1 MPVDLLYGAEAR
13 KKLEIGINKVADAVK
28 VTLGPR
34 GRNVIFENEYRQIIS
49 TKDGIT
55 VAKAI
60 TLEDPYESLGAEL
73 CKQVSS
79 RTNASAGD
87 GSTSSAVIAQALTRE
102 GIRMVESGYNPL
114 SLKRGIEKGLTT
126 VLELIEDQAIKVTSR
141 DQIENIATISGN
153 EAEIGHFI
161 AEAIEAAGSDGVIT
175 LEESRQRE
183 TEFRMVEGFSFNQGI
198 ISPYM
203 VNDKSKNVADHKDA
217 LVFMVDGE
225 INSSNA
231 ILPLIQHFVQISQPI
246 LFVAEKFSAEITQL
260 FAINNERGFKFMAV
274 RTPGFGD
281 QKKEYIQ
288 DIAAMVGGKIFN
300 ESLGHKYPNEKPNVE
315 SLNEFK
321 DFFGFAKRIICTK
334 DNTTILEGRSNPE
347 TVEDRLTLLKA
358 TLEREESDY
367 NREKL
372 NERIAK
378 LNGGMAVIK
387 IGSTSELEYKEKAYR
402 YEDALNATRAAIQEG
417 IVPGGGTC
425 LLRLAQIVEQ
435 ETELDERD
443 PEEVFGLRILVK
455 AMKAPFIQICENGGF
470 SPDVLAK
477 EILQQDSPIGFD
489 AKYGTICDLF
499 EQGVI
504 DPAKVTKSVL
514 SNAVSIVSLVLT
526 TQTIIAP
533 IIDKSEKILIQE
545 PMY

>member
-34 GRNVIFENEYRQIIS
+34 GRNVIFTNEYGQIIS

-60 TLEDPYESLGAEL
+60 VLEDPWESLGAEL

-87 GSTSSAVIAQALTRE
+87 GSSSSSVIAQALTRE
-102 GIRMVESGYNPL
+102 GIKMVESGYNPL
-114 SLKRGIEKGLTT
+114 SIKRGIEKGLNT
-126 VLELIEDQAIKVTSR
+126 VLKIIDSEAVKITSR
-141 DQIENIATISGN
+141 HQIENIATISGN
-153 EAEIGHFI
+153 EPEIGRFI
-161 AEAIEAAGSDGVIT
+161 AEAIEAAGSDGIIT

-183 TEFRMVEGFSFNQGI
+183 TEFKMVEGFSFNQGI

-203 VNDKSKNVADHKDA
+203 VNDKSRNIADHKDVF
-217 LVFMVDGE
+217 VFMLDGE
-225 INSSNA
+225 INDVNS
-231 ILPLIQHFVQISQPI
+231 IVKIVEVFIKPSQPI
-246 LFVAEKFSAEITQL
+246 LFIAEKFSVDVMQF
-260 FAINNERGFKFMAV
+260 FAVNNERGYKFMAV
-274 RTPGFGD
+274 KTPGFGD
-281 QKKEYIQ
+281 QKKDLVQ
-288 DIAAMVGGKIFN
+288 DIAAMVGGKTFN
-300 ESLGHKYPNEKPNVE
+300 EALGHEYPNLQSKE
-315 SLNEFK
+315 EFK
-321 DFFGFAKRIICTK
+321 DFFGFAKRIVCTK
-334 DNTTILEGRSNPE
+334 DNTTILEGRANSSA
-347 TVEDRLTLLKA
+347 VEERLTLLKA

-425 LLRLAQIVEQ
+425 LMRIAKIVEQ
-435 ETELDERD
+435 ETEVDQRDVDE
-443 PEEVFGLRILVK
+443 VIGIRILAK
-455 AMKAPFIQICENGGF
+455 AMKSPFYQICENGGF
-470 SPDVLAK
+470 SPDILAK
-477 EILQQDSPIGFD
+477 EILEQESPIGFD
-489 AKYGTICDLF
+489 AKYGLVCNLF
-499 EQGVI
+499 DQGVI
-504 DPAKVTKSVL
+504 DPAKVTKSAL

>member
-34 GRNVIFENEYRQIIS
+34 GRNVIFTNEYGQIIS

-60 TLEDPYESLGAEL
+60 VLEDPWESLGAEL

-87 GSTSSAVIAQALTRE
+87 GSSSSSVIAQALTRE
-102 GIRMVESGYNPL
+102 GIKMVESGYNPL
-114 SLKRGIEKGLTT
+114 SIKRGIEKGLNT
-126 VLELIEDQAIKVTSR
+126 VLKIIDSEAVKITSR
-141 DQIENIATISGN
+141 HQIENIATISGN
-153 EAEIGHFI
+153 EPEIGRFI
-161 AEAIEAAGSDGVIT
+161 AEAIEAAGSDGIIT

-183 TEFRMVEGFSFNQGI
+183 TEFKMVEGFSFNQGI

-203 VNDKSKNVADHKDA
+203 VNDKSRNIADHKDVF
-217 LVFMVDGE
+217 VFMLDGE
-225 INSSNA
+225 INDVNS
-231 ILPLIQHFVQISQPI
+231 IVKIVEVFIKPSQPI
-246 LFVAEKFSAEITQL
+246 LFIAEKFSVDVMQF
-260 FAINNERGFKFMAV
+260 FAVNNERGYKFMAV
-274 RTPGFGD
+274 KTPGFGD
-281 QKKEYIQ
+281 QKKDLVQ
-288 DIAAMVGGKIFN
+288 DIAAMVGGKTFN
-300 ESLGHKYPNEKPNVE
+300 EALGHEYPNLQSKE
-315 SLNEFK
+315 EFK
-321 DFFGFAKRIICTK
+321 DFFGFAKRIVCTK
-334 DNTTILEGRSNPE
+334 DNTTILEGRANSSA
-347 TVEDRLTLLKA
+347 VEERLTLLKA

-367 NREKL
+367 NRDKL

-425 LLRLAQIVEQ
+425 LMRIAKIVEQ
-435 ETELDERD
+435 ETEVDQRDVDE
-443 PEEVFGLRILVK
+443 VIGIRILAK
-455 AMKAPFIQICENGGF
+455 AMKSPFYQICENGGF
-470 SPDVLAK
+470 SPDILAK
-477 EILQQDSPIGFD
+477 EILEQESPIGFD
-489 AKYGTICDLF
+489 AKYGLVCNLF
-499 EQGVI
+499 DQGVI
-504 DPAKVTKSVL
+504 DPAKVTKSAL

>member
-34 GRNVIFENEYRQIIS
+34 GRNVIFTNEYGQIIS

-60 TLEDPYESLGAEL
+60 VLEDPWESLGAEL

-87 GSTSSAVIAQALTRE
+87 GSSSSSVIAQALTRE
-102 GIRMVESGYNPL
+102 GIKMVESGYNPL
-114 SLKRGIEKGLTT
+114 SIKRGIEKGLNT
-126 VLELIEDQAIKVTSR
+126 VLKIIDSEAVKITSR
-141 DQIENIATISGN
+141 HQIENIATISGN
-153 EAEIGHFI
+153 EPEIGRFI
-161 AEAIEAAGSDGVIT
+161 AEAIEAAGSDGIIT

-183 TEFRMVEGFSFNQGI
+183 TEFKMVEGFSFNQGI

-203 VNDKSKNVADHKDA
+203 VNDKSRNIADHKDVF
-217 LVFMVDGE
+217 VFMLDGE
-225 INSSNA
+225 INDVNS
-231 ILPLIQHFVQISQPI
+231 IVKIVEVFIKPSQPI
-246 LFVAEKFSAEITQL
+246 LFIAEKFSVDVMQF
-260 FAINNERGFKFMAV
+260 FAVNNERGYKFMAV
-274 RTPGFGD
+274 KTPGFGD
-281 QKKEYIQ
+281 QKKDLVQ
-288 DIAAMVGGKIFN
+288 DIAAMVGGKTFN
-300 ESLGHKYPNEKPNVE
+300 EALGHEYPNLQSKE
-315 SLNEFK
+315 EFK
-321 DFFGFAKRIICTK
+321 DFFGFAKRIVCTK
-334 DNTTILEGRSNPE
+334 DNTTILEGRANSSA
-347 TVEDRLTLLKA
+347 VEERLTLLKA

-425 LLRLAQIVEQ
+425 LMRIAKIVEQ
-435 ETELDERD
+435 ETEVDQRDVDE
-443 PEEVFGLRILVK
+443 VIGIRILAK
-455 AMKAPFIQICENGGF
+455 AMKSPFYQICENGGF
-470 SPDVLAK
+470 SPDILAK
-477 EILQQDSPIGFD
+477 EILEQESPIGFD
-489 AKYGTICDLF
+489 AKYGLVCNIFD
-499 EQGVI
+499 QGVI
-504 DPAKVTKSVL
+504 DPAKVTKSAL